1 MASIVNFYP
10 FGVATNA
17 LFNFDEISDIPN
29 FKLSGVVKVSVS
41 DAFTKLNYTQSI
53 IAPEVITTSISGY
66 TNWSTTQLANIQS
79 VLDTYTQ
86 FANITFSKVINAAG
100 YTPAQV
106 GTASD
111 INISFITRPS
121 SNFSGLSALA
131 NSNFGYTGG
140 QLDIVLNTSGFGGS
154 DTSLSTG
161 TWGGHVLMHEIGHSL
176 GMSHPHSEYANGK
189 TTLTNDFAA
198 TVNLGFSKLGFV
210 INQAADMNK
219 EYFTIMSYDDQ
230 APSTGADT
238 YAQTPMI
245 LDVLA
250 LQEAYGAGSG
260 STTGGNDVIT
270 VGSTF
275 GVNSYRTYFDT
286 GGVDEV
292 NLSNYSTGAYI
303 HLGTNIIGARHLVG
317 VSMSTADRQLMA
329 SGGSP
334 ASLRWFYGE
343 FENILAGSGNDILT
357 GNALNNLIRGS
368 AGNDVIDGGGGTDAA
383 LYSGLASNYTVNIQ
397 KEGSTVVTDTIANR
411 DGSDTLTGIT
421 RLQFDLNDPLTGVN
435 RVALD
440 VGPNERAGSV
450 YMLYKATFNRTPD
463 PTGLGYWIS
472 KVDAGAD
479 IVRDVASFFVTSP
492 EFIAKYGANPS
503 NASYVDNLYQNVL
516 GRKGEAGGVAYWNQ
530 QLDAQTVSKAY
541 VLEQF
546 ATLPEGAALVA
557 SAVSHGIA
565 YTQWAAS

>member
-17 LFNFDEISDIPN
+17 LFNFDDISDIPN
-29 FKLSGVVKVSVS
+29 FKLSGIVKVSVS
-41 DAFTKLNYTQSI
+41 DAFTKTNYTQSI
-53 IAPEVITTSISGY
+53 VSPEVVTSTSSGY

-79 VLDTYTQ
+79 ILDTYTQ
-86 FANITFSKVINAAG
+86 FANVTFSKVINASG

-111 INISFITRPS
+111 INISFITRPT

-140 QLDIVLNTSGFGGS
+140 QLDIVLNTSGFGGG
-154 DTSLSTG
+154 DTSLSTS
-161 TWGGHVLMHEIGHSL
+161 TWGGHVLMHELGHSL
-176 GMSHPHSEYANGK
+176 GLSHPHSEYVNGRA
-189 TTLTNDFAA
+189 TLTTDFAA

-210 INQAADMNK
+210 TNSATDMNK

-230 APSTGADT
+230 APQVGVDT

-260 STTGGNDVIT
+260 STGMSNDVIN
-270 VGSTF
+270 VGSSA
-275 GVNSYRTYFDT
+275 GVNSYRTYFDA

-292 NLSNYSTGAYI
+292 NLANYISGAYI
-303 HLGTNIIGARHLVG
+303 HMGTTIVGARHLVG
-317 VSMSTADRQLMA
+317 VSMSTADRQLML

-334 ASLRWFYGE
+334 TSLRWFYGE
-343 FENILAGSGNDILT
+343 FENVLAGAGNDIIT
-357 GNALNNLIRGS
+357 GNSLDNRIRGA
-368 AGNDVIDGGGGTDAA
+368 AGNDVIEGGGGTDVV
-383 LYSGLASNYTVNIQ
+383 LYSGSAGNYSINIQ
-397 KEGSTVVTDTIANR
+397 SGKTVVTDMIANR
-411 DGSDTLTGIT
+411 DGSDTLTNIT
-421 RLQFDLNDPLTGVN
+421 RLLFDSSDLSTGVN
-435 RVALD
+435 RIALD
-440 VGPNERAGSV
+440 IGSNERAGSA
-450 YMLYKATFNRTPD
+450 YMLYKAAFNRIPD
-463 PTGLGYWIS
+463 PAGLGYWIA

-479 IVRDVASFFVTSP
+479 IVNDVASFFVVSP
-492 EFIAKYGANPS
+492 EFVAKYGANPT
-503 NASYVDNLYQNVL
+503 NASYVDNLYLNVL

-530 QLDAQTVSKAY
+530 QLDAQSVSRAY

-557 SAVSHGIA
+557 SAVSHGIG
-565 YTQWAAS
+565 YTQWAA